1 MCNACAGED
10 LFLPCPT
17 AEPKEAQEKA
27 TRLSPISVPYQ
38 KKNGSYARKAK
49 GEETVVLSSS
59 EFLGEITAY
68 LLGFTRADCCVT
80 VRGKA
85 TLHFWRCQSGQRFHG
100 RLHLGGGAGQPR
112 RGQHRVLRVL
122 TSTSSATASSGRM
135 SPRRALL

>member
-1 MCNACAGED
+1 MQCLCRQRLVSA
-10 LFLPCPT
+10 LPYRRT
-17 AEPKEAQEKA
+17 KKEEEREKA

-80 VRGKA
+80 VRGEVVSTA
-85 TLHFWRCQSGQRFHG
+85 YSDIPEGCVLFGPRNARFFNI
-100 RLHLGGGAGQPR
+100 
-112 RGQHRVLRVL
+112 
-122 TSTSSATASSGRM
+122 
-135 SPRRALL
+135 